1 VAGYAGRA
9 EGPSLSS
16 QHAMPAGQMP
26 VSKEHPLDTGQGDG
40 HAFRAINRLFAFP
53 AQKAHCLLE
62 KR

>member
-1 VAGYAGRA
+1 
-9 EGPSLSS
+9 
-16 QHAMPAGQMP
+16 MPAGQMP